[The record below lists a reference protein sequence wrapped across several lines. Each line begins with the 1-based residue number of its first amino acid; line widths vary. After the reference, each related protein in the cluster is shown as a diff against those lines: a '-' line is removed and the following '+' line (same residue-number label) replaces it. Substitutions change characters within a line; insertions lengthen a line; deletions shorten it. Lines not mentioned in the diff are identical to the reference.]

1 MTLAGANPAARHDAR
16 DFNEPVYAGYSNRM
30 AQKPVPNALTL
41 ELEPVCEANMDRH
54 LNTEDIWFAHDYV
67 PFERGENFAFL
78 GGRDWDPS
86 QMTLPRT
93 ITDACEIMLLLKDNL
108 SGHHRELVEHFI
120 LEEWWG
126 RWLGRWTAEE
136 HLHAIALRE
145 YLVVTREVDPTANEE
160 ARVQYVMKGYRADTY
175 SQVETL
181 VYMAFTERSH
191 ALFCANLAAKI
202 EEPLLAGLIDR
213 IRRDEERHELFF
225 ANLVAH
231 CLEFTRDETI
241 AAIAA
246 RAADLQ
252 LVGADI
258 DAYQDKVQN
267 VADAGIFGPADL
279 RQTISDRITAW
290 GLADEPQLRQF
301 VTG

>member
-1 MTLAGANPAARHDAR
+1 
-16 DFNEPVYAGYSNRM
+16 M
-30 AQKPVPNALTL
+30 AQKPVANALTL
-41 ELEPVCEANMDRH
+41 ELEPVVEQLMDRH
-54 LNTEDIWFAHDYV
+54 LGTEEIWFAHDYV

-93 ITDACEIMLLLKDNL
+93 ITDACEILLLLKDNL
-108 SGHHRELVEHFI
+108 AAHHRELVEHFI

-160 ARVQYVMKGYRADTY
+160 ARVEYVMKGYRGDTY
-175 SQVETL
+175 TQVETL
-181 VYMAFTERSH
+181 VYMALTERTR
-191 ALFCANLAAKI
+191 AVFCRNLAAQV
-202 EEPLLAGLIDR
+202 EEPLLAGLVDR
-213 IRRDEERHELFF
+213 IARDEVRHEQVFSD
-225 ANLVAH
+225 LVAH
-231 CLEFTRDETI
+231 CLGYIRDETI

-252 LVGADI
+252 VVGADI
-258 DAYQDKVQN
+258 DSYRDKVQN
-267 VADAGIFGPADL
+267 VADGGIFGAADL
-279 RQTISDRITAW
+279 RQAIFDRITEW
-290 GLADEPQLRQF
+290 GVADEPALRQF
-301 VTG
+301 VIG